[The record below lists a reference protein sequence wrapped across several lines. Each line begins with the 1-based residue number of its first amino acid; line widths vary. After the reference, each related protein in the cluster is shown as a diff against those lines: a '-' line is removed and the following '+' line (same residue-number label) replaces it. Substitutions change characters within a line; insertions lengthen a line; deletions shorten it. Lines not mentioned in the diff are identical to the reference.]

1 MGNPGEGRQ
10 TQWKLNAPHPET
22 GSWARL
28 LPTSP
33 KPPGAEG
40 WAGPGLPCTTRL
52 GRYGFEEMN
61 SQSGQEGMGSSGGL
75 VSFQALAR
83 PAGPGSKEALAMADS
98 QPRTWLVMTVK
109 HPRDPGIPVLCPS
122 ILRPR
127 NPAPPTPGLGS
138 LPLTLSSL
146 SLTIL
151 YCLL

>member
-28 LPTSP
+28 LPTTP

-98 QPRTWLVMTVK
+98 QPRTWLVTTIK
-109 HPRDPGIPVLCPS
+109 HPRTQESQCYVPPSSDPGIQPL
-122 ILRPR
+122 
-127 NPAPPTPGLGS
+127 PPLVWVPY
-138 LPLTLSSL
+138 L
-146 SLTIL
+146 SL
-151 YCLL
+151 